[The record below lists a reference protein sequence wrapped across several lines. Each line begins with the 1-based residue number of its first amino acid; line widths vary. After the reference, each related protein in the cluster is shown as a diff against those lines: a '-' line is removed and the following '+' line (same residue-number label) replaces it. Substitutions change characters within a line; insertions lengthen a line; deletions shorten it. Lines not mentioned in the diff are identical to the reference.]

1 MAIVKKN
8 NFVLFVFISYIIIL
22 LGRIP
27 VYHMIGK
34 DGMAYFSLGQE
45 IFLLVGG
52 VLFYSMKEG
61 IASLIRY
68 RVRREQF
75 KGVRR
80 LFLQSL
86 FLALILGMI
95 LTVLLE
101 AGCQYVLQN
110 MLQLPLAVMTVRI
123 ALLGIPF
130 LALAGVL
137 QGYFQGFHM
146 RAPGVHAD
154 FIFTAVFLA
163 VGLISAEGF
172 MLYGQKV
179 SDLLHNGR
187 FQYVYGAIG
196 VSTGLVAASL
206 LSLLYLLILYFVFRR
221 SLEKDGSRER
231 EYLKNGESS
240 ISRIRLILG
249 SGGFHA
255 LFYLVF
261 ALSGFGSVFI
271 FFLLH
276 KGDSA
281 AASAF
286 GMYYAGCNALL
297 KAMILIILMV
307 FYSSIRRVGYY
318 QEREEFRMARE
329 KLGMLLH
336 RMLVVLLPFAILS
349 VVLSENLS
357 ILLLGDTGAE
367 ASGAM
372 QVGSIGI
379 LFGTLG
385 YVFILLLMRLKQ
397 SMLAAVSAGAA
408 MVLQMVLL
416 VIMTSAGVGGVLAPA
431 LSQMFFYLLLTA
443 AGFVLVSRVMQYR
456 QDWIRGVAIPTVL
469 AAVTGVVTM
478 LINRFLTPA
487 AGRVAGTIVCV
498 VVGILVYVI
507 LLLAARNMRE
517 EELNSSLFGRLLLK
531 VGRLI
536 HFY

>member
-34 DGMAYFSLGQE
+34 DGMAYFSLAQE

-110 MLQLPLAVMTVRI
+110 VLQLPLAVMTVRI

-154 FIFTAVFLA
+154 FIFTAVFLGA
-163 VGLISAEGF
+163 GLISAEGF

-240 ISRIRLILG
+240 FSRIRLILG

-255 LFYLVF
+255 FFYLTF

-307 FYSSIRRVGYY
+307 FYSSVRRVGYY

-372 QVGSIGI
+372 QAGSIGI

-416 VIMTSAGVGGVLAPA
+416 VIMTSAGVGGALAPA
-431 LSQMFFYLLLTA
+431 LSQMFFYLLLTT

-456 QDWIRGVAIPTVL
+456 QDWIRGAAIPTVL
-469 AAVTGVVTM
+469 AAVMGVVTM

>member
-34 DGMAYFSLGQE
+34 DGMAYFSLAQE

-101 AGCQYVLQN
+101 AGCQYVMQN

-318 QEREEFRMARE
+318 QEREELRMARE

-372 QVGSIGI
+372 QAGSIGI

-397 SMLAAVSAGAA
+397 SMLAVVSTGAA

-416 VIMTSAGVGGVLAPA
+416 VIMTSAGVGGALAPA
-431 LSQMFFYLLLTA
+431 LSQMIFYLLLTA

>member
-34 DGMAYFSLGQE
+34 DGMAYFSLAQE

-110 MLQLPLAVMTVRI
+110 MLQLPLAVMTVRV

-261 ALSGFGSVFI
+261 ALSSFGSVFI

-367 ASGAM
+367 ASSAM

-397 SMLAAVSAGAA
+397 SMLAAVSAGTA

-416 VIMTSAGVGGVLAPA
+416 VIMTSAGVGGALAPA